1 MQKRRLAARPAT
13 KRNCLPDK
21 REGDI
26 KGGAIGWSRG
36 VAIAI
41 GFFVAFSSVAAA
53 QDVTYVTYEVSG
65 IQTGVAQNFSSFAGL
80 GFSDD
85 RDVAV
90 WEAEIERIDLTEIT
104 DGGVFH
110 LKGVLRELFGVFTG
124 GTITALPGGTC
135 RMEKFAVAGD
145 LALDG
150 GGSGNFDVILTHY
163 GRRIGG
169 QCFLYFATVKGTV
182 TFTNQQ
188 SS

>member
-1 MQKRRLAARPAT
+1 MQKRHLAARPAT
-13 KRNCLPDK
+13 KRNCLPAK
-21 REGDI
+21 REGEI
-26 KGGAIGWSRG
+26 KDRAFGWSRG

-41 GFFVAFSSVAAA
+41 GLVVAFSSVAAA
-53 QDVTYVTYEVSG
+53 QDVTYEVSG
-65 IQTGVAQNFSSFAGL
+65 IQTGVAENFSSFAGL

-90 WEAEIERIDLTEIT
+90 WEAEIDRIDLTEIT
-104 DGGVFH
+104 GGVFH

-150 GGSGNFDVILTHY
+150 GGFGSFDVILTHY

-169 QCFLYFATVKGTV
+169 QCFLFFATVEGTV
-182 TFTNQQ
+182 TFKNQQ
-188 SS
+188 S